1 VAVALAGDN
10 RRHHAVE
17 EIAVVADQQH
27 RAGVI
32 GQLLLQQVE
41 RLQIEI
47 VGRLVENQQVRR
59 AGEGAGQGE
68 PGSLAAGQYADRGAG
83 LLGRNRKS
91 FM

>member
-1 VAVALAGDN
+1 MSSARRLCPLRQHIGAAAGVLDPAAVALAGDN

-17 EIAVVADQQH
+17 EIAVVGDQQH

-47 VGRLVENQQVRR
+47 VGRLVENQQVGR
-59 AGEGAGQGE
+59 AGEGAG
-68 PGSLAAGQYADRGAG
+68 PG
-83 LLGRNRKS
+83 
-91 FM
+91 